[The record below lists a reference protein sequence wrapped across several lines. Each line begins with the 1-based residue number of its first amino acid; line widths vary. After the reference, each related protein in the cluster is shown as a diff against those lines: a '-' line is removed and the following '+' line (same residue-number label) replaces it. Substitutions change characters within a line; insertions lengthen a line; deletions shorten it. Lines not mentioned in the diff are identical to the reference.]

1 MELQANCSINYEA
14 TGANGGPL
22 FQAIKFINS
31 PKKQRTLTVLTNSNR
46 DQGSYTVEITATTNC
61 PTDATYLMCSKKVIK
76 KKTVRIIIV
85 PGNKAPPYFITELKN
100 LTVQA
105 NTHQTFTLP
114 MIKDIDEDQP
124 KIIVF
129 LYNTTSFVKYSNFK
143 FTFSANDLDNGNYT
157 VDIILQD

>member
-1 MELQANCSINYEA
+1 M
-14 TGANGGPL
+14 
-22 FQAIKFINS
+22 
-31 PKKQRTLTVLTNSNR
+31 
-46 DQGSYTVEITATTNC
+46 EITASSSC
-61 PTDATYLMCSKKVIK
+61 PLICSPTAVIK
-76 KKTVRIIIV
+76 KNVMITIV
-85 PGNKAPPYFITELKN
+85 PGNKATPYFVTELKN

-114 MIKDIDEDQP
+114 MIKDRDGDSP